1 MGQVDIVIVNWNGAA
16 YCRTLLGSLREHPER
31 HLLGRVVVVDNGST
45 DESIDYIVRHHS
57 WVTLV
62 RSDWNRGY
70 AAGNNLGI
78 PYCSADIV
86 MLLNNDTAVED
97 EHFFGKVLAVF
108 AADARIGAVGPAL
121 VLPDGRLQTG
131 AMGYDLCLYSLFCFF
146 LFLARIAPSVSRPFY
161 LDQALPRRRG
171 TLVDVEWVSGAA
183 MAVRRDALAAVGGV
197 PEDYFMYAEDIKL
210 CRLIRASGYRVCYL
224 PTAWVVH
231 SHGGSANAGGENT
244 RWITSI
250 LDEHERMS
258 SRLSGWVARAILV
271 TGFSLRGCVH
281 FCRFLVGGGRPART
295 DVRKMFRYAWAALGH
310 RFSGDRGRTD
320 G

>member
-45 DESIDYIVRHHS
+45 DESIDCIAHHHP

-70 AAGNNLGI
+70 AAGNNLGL
-78 PYCSADIV
+78 PYCTADIV
-86 MLLNNDTAVED
+86 ILLNNDTVVED
-97 EHFFGKVLAVF
+97 DHFFGKVLATF

-131 AMGYDLCLYSLFCFF
+131 AMGYDLCLYSLVCSF
-146 LFLARIAPSVSRPFY
+146 LFLARILPSVSRPFY
-161 LDQALPRRRG
+161 LDQELPRRRG
-171 TLVDVEWVSGAA
+171 MLVDVEWVSGAA
-183 MAVRRDALAAVGGV
+183 MALRRDVLKAVGGV
-197 PEDYFMYAEDIKL
+197 PEDYFMYAEDITL
-210 CRLIRASGYRVCYL
+210 CRTIRASGYRVCYL

-231 SHGGSANAGGENT
+231 SHGGSVNAGENT

-258 SRLSGWVARAILV
+258 NRLSGLVARAILV
-271 TGFSLRGCVH
+271 IGFSLRGCIH

-295 DVRKMFRYAWAALGH
+295 DVRTMFRYARAAWGH
-310 RFSGDRGRTD
+310 RSGEGRGRPE